1 MRLRTNLVSGLAL
14 GACLLTLVA
23 CGGAA
28 PTAASPE
35 QNAQAADLP
44 PKPDPGGYE
53 ARDEGPQ
60 VDRDQAA
67 ILAMAGT
74 FKVHFSF
81 KETTTLRPGYK
92 AKDEYTSDALELV
105 EVVEN
110 EPGKVVLQHILIT
123 GDDGSAMIIKH
134 WRQDW
139 RYEDTHVLSFRGKS
153 TWENQD
159 MPTDHAKG
167 TWTQAVFQVDDSPRY
182 ESHGR
187 WVHRGKTAFWE
198 SEETWRPLPRREY
211 TKRSD
216 YHVIVGRNRHEL
228 TPNGWVHFQDNYKL
242 DLDDQSGNPILV
254 REVGENTYTRTS
266 EANFAKGRAF
276 WQKNQGFF
284 ADVRHAWDDIL
295 SSQKVIHLD
304 TSPDGQP
311 LFMTLSKLA
320 NEGEAPYS
328 PGSQLP
334 QIKQLLEK
342 SVVDAPP
349 AATADRSASR

>member
-1 MRLRTNLVSGLAL
+1 MRWPTGAL
-14 GACLLTLVA
+14 PHLGWGACFTLCVA

-28 PTAASPE
+28 PAAVTPQPGEETASLSP
-35 QNAQAADLP
+35 A
-44 PKPDPGGYE
+44 PDPGGYE
-53 ARDEGPQ
+53 AKDEGTQ
-60 VDRDQAA
+60 VERDQAA

-81 KETTTLRPGYK
+81 KETVALRPGYEPK
-92 AKDEYTSDALELV
+92 QEYTSDALELV

-110 EPGKVVLQHILIT
+110 QPGRVVLQHILIT

-153 TWENQD
+153 TWENED
-159 MPTDHAKG
+159 MPADHAKG

-187 WVHRGKTAFWE
+187 WVHRGKTAYWE

-228 TPNGWVHFQDNYKL
+228 TPKGWVHFQDNYKL
-242 DLDDQSGNPILV
+242 DLDDKAGDPILV
-254 REVGENTYTRTS
+254 REVGENTYSRTS
-266 EANFAKGRAF
+266 EASFAKGRAF
-276 WQKNQGFF
+276 WQAHQAFF
-284 ADVRHAWDDIL
+284 ADVRQAWSDII
-295 SSQKVIHLD
+295 SSQQILRLD
-304 TSPDGQP
+304 TAPGGAP
-311 LFMTLSKLA
+311 LYMTLNKLA
-320 NEGEAPYS
+320 NEAGSPYA
-328 PGSQLP
+328 PGSRLP
-334 QIKQLLEK
+334 QIKQLLES

-349 AATADRSASR
+349 SATSDRSASR